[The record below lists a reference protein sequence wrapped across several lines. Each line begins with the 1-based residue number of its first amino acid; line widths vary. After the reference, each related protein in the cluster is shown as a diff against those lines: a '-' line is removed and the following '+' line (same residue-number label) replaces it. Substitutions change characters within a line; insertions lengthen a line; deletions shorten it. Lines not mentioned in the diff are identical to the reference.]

1 MAHSEQINV
10 YVRTSA
16 ELEEVVKQ
24 GVADLLVDDQE
35 NEDEMFFIRVRLG
48 TVTEAV
54 QRINEF
60 GYQTD
65 EDV

>member
-16 ELEEVVKQ
+16 ELEEVKQ
-24 GVADLLVDDQE
+24 IVADLLVDDQE

-48 TVTEAV
+48 AVEEAV

>member
-16 ELEEVVKQ
+16 ELEDVKQ
-24 GVADLLVDDQE
+24 IVADLLVDDKE
-35 NEDEMFFIRVRLG
+35 NDDEMFFIRVRLG
-48 TVTEAV
+48 TVEEAV

>member
-1 MAHSEQINV
+1 MAQSSEQINV
-10 YVRTSA
+10 YVRSDA
-16 ELEEVVKQ
+16 EMETVKQ
-24 GVADLLVDDQE
+24 LVADLLVEDQE

-48 TVTEAV
+48 TVEEAV

-60 GYQTD
+60 GYETD

>member
-10 YVRTSA
+10 YVRTAA
-16 ELEEVVKQ
+16 EMEEVKQ
-24 GVADLLVDDQE
+24 VVADLLVDDQE
-35 NEDEMFFIRVRLG
+35 NEDGLFFIRVRLG

-60 GYQTD
+60 GYSTD